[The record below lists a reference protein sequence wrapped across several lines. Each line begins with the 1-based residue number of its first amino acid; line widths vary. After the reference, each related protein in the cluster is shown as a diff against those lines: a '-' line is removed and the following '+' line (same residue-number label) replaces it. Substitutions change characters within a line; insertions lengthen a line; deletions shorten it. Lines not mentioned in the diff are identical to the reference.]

1 MSSGLP
7 RMSVGFP
14 DKIVS
19 IIIAV
24 TAASGSFIL
33 GYLVGKNTPA
43 TPVVQSVPSKQELQV
58 PKQQDFPIM
67 PSTETGLPAPAKDD
81 KPAETVT
88 TPTAAEDLKKD
99 EFPAPKQEA
108 AKETVNKPVTPKAAK
123 PAPKS
128 QPKAAAKAASKPPA
142 AKIAENEKPAGAS
155 AQDNKTSGAQGAAYT
170 VQAGAF
176 KKQSEADYLRR
187 ILASKGYNV
196 QITESVSKGA
206 PVYKVMTGNFNN
218 KKDAVILALKLKNTE
233 GINAFVKPRE

>member
-43 TPVVQSVPSKQELQV
+43 TPVVQSTAPKTELQAAK
-58 PKQQDFPIM
+58 PQDFPIPM
-67 PSTETGLPAPAKDD
+67 PSTETGLPAPSKDD
-81 KPAETVT
+81 KLTETVT
-88 TPTAAEDLKKD
+88 APPVAEDLKRD
-99 EFPAPKQEA
+99 ELPAPKQEA
-108 AKETVNKPVTPKAAK
+108 VKEAV
-123 PAPKS
+123 
-128 QPKAAAKAASKPPA
+128 
-142 AKIAENEKPAGAS
+142 EKPAKTRQSKPATKTQPKS
-155 AQDNKTSGAQGAAYT
+155 NAKPVSKPAAAQEKQAKPSSQDNKPSKGQGTAYT

-187 ILASKGYNV
+187 ILASRGYNV
-196 QITESVSKGA
+196 QITQSVSKGVV
-206 PVYKVMTGNFNN
+206 VYKVMTGDFNN

-233 GINAFVKPRE
+233 GINAFVKTKE

>member
-1 MSSGLP
+1 
-7 RMSVGFP
+7 MSVGFP

-67 PSTETGLPAPAKDD
+67 PSTETGLPAPAKED
-81 KPAETVT
+81 KPAETIT
-88 TPTAAEDLKKD
+88 APTAAEDLKKD

-108 AKETVNKPVTPKAAK
+108 AKEAVKKPVKPVT
-123 PAPKS
+123 
-128 QPKAAAKAASKPPA
+128 PKAAAKAASKPPA
-142 AKIAENEKPAGAS
+142 VKSAENEKPAGAS

-196 QITESVSKGA
+196 QITQSVSKGA